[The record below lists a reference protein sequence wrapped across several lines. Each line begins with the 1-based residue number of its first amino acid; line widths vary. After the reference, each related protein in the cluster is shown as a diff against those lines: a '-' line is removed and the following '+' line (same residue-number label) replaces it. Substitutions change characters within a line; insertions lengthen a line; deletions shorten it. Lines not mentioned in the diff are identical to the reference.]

1 MPKWAQS
8 QVVEEKTSQLEKLEV
23 VEGDAYAEERSRVMN
38 VMKGG
43 AL

>member
-8 QVVEEKTSQLEKLEV
+8 EVVELELENLEV